1 MKEPCPLEDGHDTS
15 NFDCGVEALDIYLQ
29 RYARQTQKREGART
43 YVVLAGNRVV
53 AYYTI
58 VFGGIDWNDAPE
70 HVRKGLG
77 KYSIPIMMLGR
88 LAVDKAWAGKGLGN
102 SLLLDALQRALA
114 ASEIAGLRAVVVDAK
129 DDAAKRFYE
138 KRGFRS
144 WPVGSN
150 RLFVTIPELKREAQ
164 SGFRQ

>member
-1 MKEPCPLEDGHDTS
+1 MNEPCPLEEGHDTS
-15 NFDCGVEALDIYLQ
+15 RFNCGVEALDTYLK
-29 RYARQTQKREGART
+29 RYARQTQTREGART
-43 YVVLAGNRVV
+43 YVALDANQVV

-58 VFGGIDWNDAPE
+58 AFGGIDWKEAPE

-77 KYSIPIMMLGR
+77 KYPIPILILAR
-88 LAVDKAWAGKGLGN
+88 LAVDTRWVGKGLGN

-138 KRGFRS
+138 RRGFRS
-144 WPVGSN
+144 WPGSSN
-150 RLFVTIPELKREAQ
+150 RLFVTIPELKREAWK
-164 SGFRQ
+164 